1 MVDMILKIR
10 ELAHRGLH
18 QNGIFLLLVSSP
30 PWHFTLPYFI
40 SIATGFCLR
49 IKMPTRAETSYKII
63 IITDLLYKIKIF
75 CDFIVKMRTFG
86 IKAMQKKSY
95 FTSSSN
101 LFFFKQASFFFFF
114 LNILARKKTFRTNI
128 LPAAKTVR
136 QTKRLSRFHCHEKI
150 AKIKWRRICLKGR
163 EMRKRTALATRKP
176 EDARTNRDKGR
187 GEKWKEGKLDTSD
200 SGNSSHRSKQN
211 DEFWKMVID
220 TSLSLASNVWYWR
233 WSYLQEIILQIAMK
247 RFWKVI
253 GLFIM

>member
-1 MVDMILKIR
+1 MGCTKMEFFI
-10 ELAHRGLH
+10 
-18 QNGIFLLLVSSP
+18 VSFFP
-30 PWHFTLPYFI
+30 PRHFTLPDFI

-136 QTKRLSRFHCHEKI
+136 QTKRLKIPLSRENC
-150 AKIKWRRICLKGR
+150 
-163 EMRKRTALATRKP
+163 
-176 EDARTNRDKGR
+176 
-187 GEKWKEGKLDTSD
+187 
-200 SGNSSHRSKQN
+200 QN
-211 DEFWKMVID
+211 QM
-220 TSLSLASNVWYWR
+220 T
-233 WSYLQEIILQIAMK
+233 
-247 RFWKVI
+247 
-253 GLFIM
+253 